1 MRLRALGIVALTL
14 ALVISRSDKLCA
26 DDFDI
31 RAGVGY
37 DLISQRFFLDSLE
50 GTDSLLSSWASSADY
65 LDDLKGQFAVTWWPG
80 SDRRTE
86 LAAGY
91 EQTAEFIRLR
101 LSNRSRL
108 TLGHTRLD
116 LDGEMEQRQRH
127 RGTADFGDTYLSGAL
142 RAKLTTPV
150 SKTTSLGF
158 QVRGDGVSFRR
169 PADYSYNYS
178 RVGGRV
184 SMTKS
189 LAGFSFVDT
198 RLFVTTR
205 QVPDS
210 LPLNY
215 VNAGVESSLFGFF
228 GDVELDLFVRL
239 EKKDYNK
246 PSGKDDYT
254 RFETNA
260 RSKIDL
266 GADWF
271 GRPETEI
278 ELTRYSSTDP
288 INADYN
294 RVGLALMFGREFD
307 GLTIAAGPDLEFHE
321 EQMTDLL
328 NPGDF
333 TEKGV
338 RVDFDYMSF
347 DRLFC
352 SIESVTGFRDLT
364 YDDDWQSDFTFQRLN
379 LITDT
384 KMLSSVSL
392 SVLFSAEWEWH
403 PQERSQV
410 YLLSSS
416 LNYSF

>member
-1 MRLRALGIVALTL
+1 MRALGIVALTL
-14 ALVISRSDKLCA
+14 ALVISRSAELYA

-50 GTDSLLSSWASSADY
+50 GTDSLLSSWASSTDY

-91 EQTAEFIRLR
+91 EQTTEFIRLR
-101 LSNRSRL
+101 LNNRSRL
-108 TLGHTRLD
+108 TLGRTRLD
-116 LDGEMEQRQRH
+116 LDGEMERRLRH
-127 RGTADFGDTYLSGAL
+127 RGTANFGDTYLSGAL

-150 SKTTSLGF
+150 GKTTSLGL

-169 PADYSYNYS
+169 PADYSYNYY
-178 RVGGRV
+178 RMGGKV
-184 SMTKS
+184 SMTRT
-189 LAGFSFVDT
+189 LAGFSFVDA

-215 VNAGVESSLFGFF
+215 LNAGVESSLFGFF

-239 EKKDYNK
+239 EKKDYDK
-246 PSGKDDYT
+246 PAGKDDYT

-266 GADWF
+266 GVDWF
-271 GRPETEI
+271 CRPETEI
-278 ELTRYSSTDP
+278 EVTHYGSADP
-288 INADYN
+288 INADYS
-294 RVGLALMFGREFD
+294 RVGLTLLFGCEID
-307 GLTIAAGPDLEFHE
+307 GLTIAAGPDLEFLD
-321 EQMTDLL
+321 EQTTDLL
-328 NPGDF
+328 NPGDY

-352 SIESVTGFRDLT
+352 SIESITGFRDLT
-364 YDDDWQSDFTFQRLN
+364 YDDEWQSDFTFQRLN
-379 LITDT
+379 LIADT
-384 KMLSSVSL
+384 KVLSSVSL

-416 LNYSF
+416 LSYSF